1 MKEIILIGNPN
12 TGKTTLFN
20 TLTKSHEKASNW
32 HGVTVGVKSK
42 KYFFKNEEFLVTDLP
57 GLYSLNGF
65 SNEEKIASDYLLN
78 HKDALIVNICDA
90 NNLERNFKLTHEL
103 LKLRLNILIAVNMCN
118 EVKLFDYDKM
128 QEELDVKIIEIDAR
142 KFKDINKLKS
152 AIFNIFYSEKSQK
165 IAKSTGITSNF
176 DAVLKNYKIKN
187 IEPPYK
193 KTDKIDRFVLNK
205 IIFIPLF
212 IVIIFLV
219 FYITFGP
226 FGSWLSSLFNVFFN
240 WFIEKLQKIILCMNM
255 SNIVKCFLCEGIFNA
270 IGSVLSFIP
279 QIVLLLFFMNLLED
293 SGLMSRIAFMF
304 DGLLRKVGLTGKS
317 LFSIF
322 LGFGCTTSAILTT
335 RNLEN
340 ENLRKRTVLLLPFSS
355 CSAKLPVYLVV
366 ASLFFEKYKY
376 LFVFLLYVFS
386 ILISLL
392 FAVILKKYVPS
403 KNDVFIMEMPKYR
416 LPSLKKVFEDIWV
429 IVKDFLIKVGTTIL
443 FFSALV
449 WLAQNISVDFK
460 FLNGEN
466 FNRSILYAISNFIAP
481 VFKFVGLDNPGIV
494 CVLFLGLIAKE
505 MIIVGL
511 AMINGVAGSLP
522 LLTQSLMCTSS
533 VCSFTL
539 ISSIV
544 FLIFVL
550 IYSPCI
556 SALVTVKNEL
566 GIKTSIFVFVF
577 QFILAYVVSFVV
589 YRCMLNLNFL
599 FFILGVILLV
609 VFVSI
614 VLKLKKRKSLMC
626 RGNCSECGKI

>member
-20 TLTKSHEKASNW
+20 TLTRSHEKASNW
-32 HGVTVGVKSK
+32 HGVTVGAKSK
-42 KYFFKNEEFLVTDLP
+42 KYVFKSEEFLVTDLP

-90 NNLERNFKLTHEL
+90 NNLERNLKLTHEL
-103 LKLRLNILIAVNMCN
+103 MKLGLNILIVVNMCS

-128 QEELDVKIIEIDAR
+128 QKELDVKIFEIDAR
-142 KFKDINKLKS
+142 KLKDMNKLKS
-152 AIFNIFYSEKSQK
+152 AIFNIFHGEKLQK
-165 IAKSTGITSNF
+165 I
-176 DAVLKNYKIKN
+176 DKN
-187 IEPPYK
+187 IKILQNYDNILKKSKLYNIESPYK
-193 KTDKIDRFVLNK
+193 KTNKIDSFVLNK

-212 IVIIFLV
+212 LVIIFLV

-226 FGSWLSSLFNVFFN
+226 FGSWLSDIFNMFFD
-240 WFIEKLQKIILCMNM
+240 WFRENLQKIILCMNM
-255 SNIVKCFLCEGIFNA
+255 SNIVKCFLCEGVLNA

-304 DGLLRKVGLTGKS
+304 DGVLRKVGLTGKS

-322 LGFGCTTSAILTT
+322 LGYGCTTSAILTT

-340 ENLRKRTVLLLPFSS
+340 ENLRKRTALLLPFSS

-392 FAVILKKYVPS
+392 FSVILKKYVPS

-460 FLNGEN
+460 FLNGKN
-466 FNRSILYAISNFIAP
+466 FNQSILYAISNFIAP
-481 VFKFVGLDNPGIV
+481 VFKFIGLDNPGIV
-494 CVLFLGLIAKE
+494 CVLFFGLVAKE

-511 AMINGVAGSLP
+511 AMINGVAGSLS
-522 LLTQSLMCTSS
+522 LLTQSLICASS
-533 VCSFTL
+533 VCCFTL
-539 ISSIV
+539 ISSVV
-544 FLIFVL
+544 FLVFVL

-556 SALVTVKNEL
+556 SALVTIKNEL

-599 FFILGVILLV
+599 FFILAVILLV

-614 VLKLKKRKSLMC
+614 VLKSKKRKSLMC
-626 RGNCSECGKI
+626 RGNCSECRKI